1 MLRFKVK
8 SESVT
13 MHIASSLPIH
23 MKVESAV
30 KVGSSGQVYDGSY
43 EVTPTVKGLTMET
56 KDKYMLND
64 VDIQPIPFFKVGNN
78 SGGKTVYIANEV

>member
-1 MLRFKVK
+1 MLQFKVK
-8 SESVT
+8 RESVT
-13 MHIASSLPIH
+13 MRVALLSPIH

-30 KVGSSGQVYDGSY
+30 KVGSTGQIYDGSY

-64 VDIQPIPFFKVGNN
+64 VDIQPIPIFKVGNN
-78 SGGKTVYIANEV
+78 SGGKTIYIANEV

>member
-8 SESVT
+8 RESVT
-13 MHIASSLPIH
+13 MRVASPSPIR
-23 MKVESAV
+23 MKVEPAV
-30 KVGSSGQVYDGSY
+30 KVGSSGQVYNGSY
-43 EVTPTVKGLTMET
+43 DVTPTVKGLMMET

-64 VDIQPIPFFKVGNN
+64 VNIQPIPIFKVGNN